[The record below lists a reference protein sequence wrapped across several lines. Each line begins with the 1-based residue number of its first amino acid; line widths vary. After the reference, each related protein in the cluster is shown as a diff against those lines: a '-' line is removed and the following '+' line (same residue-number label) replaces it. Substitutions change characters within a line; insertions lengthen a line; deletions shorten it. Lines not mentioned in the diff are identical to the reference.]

1 MSTRVLI
8 IMTNVAHWIC
18 CINIIMAFTHRPSW
32 LYYIDC
38 QQARQI
44 FSQPPFLKCVTK
56 FAGFQRR
63 SEQTV
68 IVEFHETQ
76 RK

>member
-1 MSTRVLI
+1 MLLI
-8 IMTNVAHWIC
+8 GFVALML
-18 CINIIMAFTHRPSW
+18 MAFTHRPSW

-68 IVEFHETQ
+68 IVEFHEKEII
-76 RK
+76 RSKYRLLG